1 MHTTLQKLLVVF
13 LFFIS
18 APFTKAQSTL
28 NHVQSDFNVSTK
40 KTTNPIKIDGIL
52 DEAIW
57 GQLEPATNFW
67 MKFPIN
73 DTHAKLN
80 TEVRITYDDK
90 NIYFGIQCFDSSGK
104 YLVQSLK
111 RDKGLRTGDGIAVML
126 DPYNQKSNGFFFA
139 VNTYNAQSDD
149 LLTEGNEVTFSWDNK
164 WFSQTKMYADKW
176 VAEIAI
182 PFNILRF
189 DPLKTTW
196 GINFIRS
203 NRKQNQFFT
212 WTRMPL
218 QFRGT
223 DVGYFGLL
231 HWDAAPPKTGTNIS
245 INPYTS
251 GGIQTDKQNGL
262 PTKATAN
269 AGFDAKIAVT
279 NSLNL
284 DVTVNPDFSQVEVD
298 KQVTNLTRFNLFFP
312 ERRGFFLE
320 NDDLF
325 SGFGAP
331 PIRPFYTRRIGSS
344 GNINVPILAGAR
356 LSGNINKNFRI
367 GLLNMQTGK
376 KENQPA
382 ANFTAATFNRRLLSR
397 SSVSGYF
404 LNKQSFLSTAQKMA
418 TPLDAYGRN
427 GGLQLNYSDKKG
439 AWTAFYGHHF
449 SIKPNINNKNQFI
462 NTGVSYNG
470 QIFSSFI
477 SFDAVGTNYYTD
489 MGFAQRI
496 SNYDALR
503 DTSIRRGF
511 KSVFNENKYNIFFPK
526 SKRFNK
532 LSFQSSNFIVYTHEG
547 NFNERNME
555 NTISLDFKNSANIA
569 IGYNNYD
576 AQLLYPAKFVKDA
589 AALPLPNI
597 RYRYHSY
604 FIKTGT
610 DGRKAISIGG
620 NIKWG
625 SFYNGRLEEYGLNI
639 NARRQPKLN
648 VGIDMQYNH
657 LQFPDLYGNAE
668 FILIAPNVEYN
679 FSTKLFWTTF
689 LQYNSQNNNFNINSR
704 LQWRYRPMSDLFVV
718 YTDNYFTDPLLKNKN
733 RALVFKLN
741 YWINL

>member
-1 MHTTLQKLLVVF
+1 MLSTLQKLLIGAYFF
-13 LFFIS
+13 LTSIY
-18 APFTKAQSTL
+18 THAQQSI
-28 NHVQSDFNVSTK
+28 NHVQSNYNVSTK
-40 KTTNPIKIDGIL
+40 KTSTPIKIDGIL

-57 GQLEPATNFW
+57 NNLEPATNFW

-73 DTHAKLN
+73 DIHAKLN

-104 YLVQSLK
+104 YLVQTLK

-139 VNTYNAQSDD
+139 VNSNNAQSDD

-164 WFSQTKMYADKW
+164 WFSQTKMLKDRW

-231 HWDAAPPKTGTNIS
+231 HWDAPPPKTGTNIS
-245 INPYTS
+245 INTYTS
-251 GGIQTDKQNGL
+251 GGIQTDIQNSL

-298 KQVTNLTRFNLFFP
+298 RQVTNLTRFNLFFP

-331 PIRPFYTRRIGSS
+331 PIRPFYTRRIGNS

-356 LSGNINKNFRI
+356 LSGNINKNLRI

-376 KENQPA
+376 KEDQPA
-382 ANFTAATFNRRLLSR
+382 ANFTAATFNRRLLKR

-404 LNKQSFLSTAQKMA
+404 LNKQPNLSSAQKIA
-418 TPLDAYGRN
+418 TPLEGYGRN
-427 GGLQLNYSDKKG
+427 AGLQLNYSDKKG

-449 SIKPNINNKNQFI
+449 SIKPTINNKNQFI
-462 NTGVSYNG
+462 STGGGYSG
-470 QIFSSFI
+470 QIFSSFFA
-477 SFDAVGTNYYTD
+477 FDAVGTNYYTD
-489 MGFAQRI
+489 VGFVQRI
-496 SNYDALR
+496 SNYDALK

-511 KSVFNENKYNIFFPK
+511 KSIFSENKYNIFFPK
-526 SKRFNK
+526 SKRFK
-532 LSFQSSNFIVYTHEG
+532 
-547 NFNERNME
+547 R
-555 NTISLDFKNSANIA
+555 
-569 IGYNNYD
+569 
-576 AQLLYPAKFVKDA
+576 
-589 AALPLPNI
+589 
-597 RYRYHSY
+597 
-604 FIKTGT
+604 
-610 DGRKAISIGG
+610 
-620 NIKWG
+620 
-625 SFYNGRLEEYGLNI
+625 
-639 NARRQPKLN
+639 
-648 VGIDMQYNH
+648 
-657 LQFPDLYGNAE
+657 
-668 FILIAPNVEYN
+668 
-679 FSTKLFWTTF
+679 
-689 LQYNSQNNNFNINSR
+689 
-704 LQWRYRPMSDLFVV
+704 
-718 YTDNYFTDPLLKNKN
+718 
-733 RALVFKLN
+733 
-741 YWINL
+741 